1 MMDPEGGGRAAA
13 ETKADRRRALVVA
26 AYRRIATDGFEG
38 LRTRD
43 VAADVGVNIATLH
56 YYFPTKEALIRSVI
70 GHAMER
76 FIDTMPGDGTPV
88 DQLRGHLRALAR
100 LLRDDQQLWTVMGE
114 LVLRAPRDAD
124 LERIFRQ
131 TDAYWHRTLRDLIR
145 RCIEQGAI
153 NPELD
158 PDDLAALMIV
168 AIKGLSLPTVAGFE
182 PELADQVFRVARHLA
197 GSREEAEDLVQ
208 ETYARAFRSW
218 RSFQP
223 GTNLRAWLLRILT
236 NLNIDRGR
244 RKQRAPQTTP
254 LEANDYYLYDKL
266 AEADGA
272 ATDEERVVE
281 RLSQDDVVS
290 ALAAVPHD
298 FRDVIVL
305 VDIGDFSYQD
315 AANILDIPIGTVMSR
330 LHRGRRVLKRELADS
345 VLEDVT

>member
-1 MMDPEGGGRAAA
+1 MTPAEDGGRAAA
-13 ETKADRRRALVVA
+13 EPKADRRRALVVA

-131 TDAYWHRTLRDLIR
+131 TDGYWHRTLRDLIR

-182 PELADQVFRVARHLA
+182 PELADQVFRQFDRLLGMPAAL
-197 GSREEAEDLVQ
+197 
-208 ETYARAFRSW
+208 
-218 RSFQP
+218 
-223 GTNLRAWLLRILT
+223 NL
-236 NLNIDRGR
+236 
-244 RKQRAPQTTP
+244 
-254 LEANDYYLYDKL
+254 
-266 AEADGA
+266 
-272 ATDEERVVE
+272 
-281 RLSQDDVVS
+281 
-290 ALAAVPHD
+290 
-298 FRDVIVL
+298 
-305 VDIGDFSYQD
+305 D
-315 AANILDIPIGTVMSR
+315 A
-330 LHRGRRVLKRELADS
+330 
-345 VLEDVT
+345 